1 MSLTLLVFFYHFF
14 FLFFF
19 SLFLPFVLIHNF
31 SSSFLFHPKG
41 GNGEN
46 IAGDKSGDDT
56 EESES
61 DESDEGK

>member
-14 FLFFF
+14 F
-19 SLFLPFVLIHNF
+19 FLPFAPYTF
-31 SSSFLFHPKG
+31 SFLSFSLSLFPSTEN

>member
-1 MSLTLLVFFYHFF
+1 MSLTLLVFFYHC
-14 FLFFF
+14 FLLL
-19 SLFLPFVLIHNF
+19 LFLI
-31 SSSFLFHPKG
+31 STSTFLPSHPES